1 MGAALSARKS
11 GDGGRA
17 ARVGGVCVVDIK
29 DVDAREAGI
38 LIVLAVATLLF
49 GILPSLIFDLSQ
61 GTTQNVLDIMNLKL
75 TAQ

>member
-1 MGAALSARKS
+1 MLHLYRETVFGEITNEKLF
-11 GDGGRA
+11 
-17 ARVGGVCVVDIK
+17 DIK